1 MTPEET
7 AREYDTAA
15 EATGWHGPEVAF
27 GLVYEHLAPG
37 QSALDLGIG
46 TARAAALFRKAGL
59 RVSGLDVSKE
69 MLDASRTK
77 GFDDLVQHDLTKP
90 PYPYPSA
97 GFDHAVCVGVLPF
110 LDDLTP
116 VFAEVARL
124 LRPGGMFA
132 FMTLDRA
139 PDEAAAFVVGPEHT
153 GSDTYVT
160 MHRHDAEQI
169 ASRVETAGLA
179 LLRSLPF
186 TAYQDPRR
194 RRPCGPD
201 ATWPPRQHP
210 S

>member
-69 MLDASRTK
+69 MLDASRTR
-77 GFDDLVQHDLTKP
+77 GCDARVRHALPKP

-97 GFDHAVCVGVLPF
+97 GFDHAVCVGALPF

-132 FMTLDRA
+132 FMTRDRA
-139 PDEAAAFVVGPEHT
+139 PDEACAFVLGPERP
-153 GSDTYVT
+153 GSDACGSIG
-160 MHRHDAEQI
+160 RHGAEQI

-186 TAYQDPRR
+186 TAYQDPGKTQPMRAR
-194 RRPCGPD
+194 CYV
-201 ATWPPRQHP
+201 AAKTE